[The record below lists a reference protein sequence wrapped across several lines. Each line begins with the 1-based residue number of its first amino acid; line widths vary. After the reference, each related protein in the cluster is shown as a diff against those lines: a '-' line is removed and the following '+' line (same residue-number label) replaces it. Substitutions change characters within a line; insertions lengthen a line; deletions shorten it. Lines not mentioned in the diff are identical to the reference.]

1 MGLRGPF
8 IVRLCARVAPDREGA
23 TPLLFYKSV
32 PFDITELK
40 ADGEQWLVTGFAS
53 TFGNLDHTGDVVM
66 RGAFDETLASGR
78 ARKFLWQHDIREP
91 IGVEQS
97 LKVAEK
103 GLLGTWKISQTTRGR
118 DAYQLLKD
126 GAVDSL
132 SIGYVPTDAEYDDAG
147 VRLLKSVDLL
157 EVSLVSIPA
166 NDLAVVTQVKAFLD
180 SLETRATWDTAFV
193 NNLPDSA
200 FAVILPGGSKDSEGK
215 TTPRSL
221 RKLPHHGSDGSVDL
235 PHLRNAL
242 ARLPQTSM
250 PDDLMAKAKRHL
262 NAHAKAEGVGNMGKA
277 DDHEHD
283 FKLLDLLDADVPFD
297 ELLGQLGGLLTKG
310 ADEAEALHARR
321 LADERELSTVHLD
334 AIKAFGANAEAM
346 AQRLA
351 SLLPAPEPKAPSAG
365 IDIRFELARRR
376 LTRARAV
383 EHAS

>member
-1 MGLRGPF
+1 M
-8 IVRLCARVAPDREGA
+8 
-23 TPLLFYKSV
+23 LLYKSI
-32 PFDITELK
+32 PFELLELK
-40 ADGEQWLVTGFAS
+40 ESVDRFEFSGYAS

-78 ARKFLWQHDIREP
+78 SRKFLWQHDIREP

-97 LKVAEK
+97 LKVDDK

-132 SIGYVPTDAEYDDAG
+132 SIGYVPTEAEYDDAG
-147 VRLLKSVDLL
+147 VRLLKAVDLL

-166 NDLAVVTQVKAFLD
+166 NDLAMVTQVKAFLD
-180 SLETRATWDTAFV
+180 GLETRATWDTAFV

-221 RKLPHHGSDGSVDL
+221 RKLPHHGSDGGVDV

-242 ARLPQTSM
+242 ARLPQSNM
-250 PDDLMAKAKRHL
+250 PDDLMARAKRHL
-262 NAHAKAEGVGNMGKA
+262 NAHAKAEGVGDAGKA

-297 ELLGQLGGLLTKG
+297 ELLGQLGGILTKG

-321 LADERELSTVHLD
+321 LADERELSAVHTD
-334 AIKAFGANAEAM
+334 AIKAFQANAEAL

-351 SLLPAPEPKAPSAG
+351 SLLPAPEPKAPVAG

-376 LTRARAV
+376 LMLARAV